1 MKKALKIILWIIAF
15 LLFPIAAGLYF
26 IWPSR
31 IWKNSISKGWKI
43 FWWTAYTLLATLLV
57 SLKIILCFVFIVILC
72 GDSGEPIISRED
84 VPAPAY
90 RTSEDFYK
98 LTGVEF
104 PELEMVDSLY
114 YDENIIRANW
124 WDEHKFVVKGGANN
138 SFYKRLNRAYKV
150 DSTHWKHDEE
160 NDIYRYFIWPDQH
173 PVDRSRGMCDR
184 MVAMGDGNI
193 VKPWDG
199 DYISVEIQGDTV
211 VLQEGW
217 LR

>member
-31 IWKNSISKGWKI
+31 IWKSRISKGWKI
-43 FWWTAYTLLATLLV
+43 FWWTAYALLTVPLV
-57 SLKIILCFVFIVILC
+57 SLKILLCFVFIILC
-72 GDSGEPIISRED
+72 GGEQQPPIISRED
-84 VPAPAY
+84 VPASYY

-114 YDENIIRANW
+114 YDENTFRANRW
-124 WDEHKFVVKGGANN
+124 SEYKFVVKSGAKN
-138 SFYKRLNRAYKV
+138 SFYRRLNRACKV
-150 DSTHWKHDEE
+150 DSTHWRYDEE
-160 NDIYRYFIWPDQH
+160 DDTYRYGINPDQH

-184 MVAMGDGNI
+184 MITIDGSI
-193 VKPWDG
+193 VEDRDG
-199 DYISVEIQGDTV
+199 DFISVKIQIDTV
-211 VLQEGW
+211 VLREGW
-217 LR
+217 IR

>member
-26 IWPSR
+26 IWPGR
-31 IWKNSISKGWKI
+31 IWKNRISKGWKI
-43 FWWTAYTLLATLLV
+43 FWWIAYALLTAVLA
-57 SLKIILCFVFIVILC
+57 SLKIILCFVFIVLLY
-72 GDSGEPIISRED
+72 GESEGPIISHED
-84 VPAPAY
+84 VPAPEY
-90 RTSEDFYK
+90 RTSEDFHK

-104 PELEMVDSLY
+104 PEMEMIDSLY
-114 YDENIIRANW
+114 FDENIIRANRW
-124 WDEHKFVVKGGANN
+124 SEYKFVVKGGTKE
-138 SFYKRLNRAYKV
+138 SFYRRLNRACKV

-160 NDIYRYFIWPDQH
+160 NGSYKYWIWPDQH

-184 MVAMGDGNI
+184 METMDDGS
-193 VKPWDG
+193 KLRPWDG
-199 DYISVEIQGDTV
+199 DFISVEIQGDTV